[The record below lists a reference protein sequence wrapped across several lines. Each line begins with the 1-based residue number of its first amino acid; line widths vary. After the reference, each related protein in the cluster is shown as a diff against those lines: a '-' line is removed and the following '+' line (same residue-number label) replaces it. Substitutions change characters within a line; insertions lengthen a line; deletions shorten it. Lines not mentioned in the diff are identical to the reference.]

1 MKMKALVVLV
11 GCLLLIGCGGGSS
24 KTEQPDNPIK
34 VENRPPVV
42 EVITDI
48 TIASGATYQPSP
60 VVSDPDGD
68 SVTFAW
74 LANNDGITVDDS
86 STKSPVFTFP
96 IRETEES
103 YTLTLKVDDKKGGVV
118 EKQISVNVRANV
130 IVSSSPVIGDIPK
143 QTVASKQTI
152 ILKPQVI
159 DLDGDIE
166 SYHWSSSDADVTFS
180 DENILSPTISFPE
193 TDSVKEITLYL
204 SVVDS
209 KGNETNADVAIELSP
224 KSVSELPALPAI
236 TITDSAA
243 GSVGDVI
250 DVEAKIITTET
261 LISGKWT
268 FDEQDYAI
276 EQFDEIGSN
285 QYSVKLSLTLP
296 DVSQFSKL
304 PLSIQVTTESEQ
316 QSTSDSIVLVS
327 PAIAP
332 SLKVTVEESVSIDEL
347 ASKTVETQ
355 IDNSHPID
363 KIVWQWLDD
372 TEMTLNDDTIAQPTI
387 STPQVNRDE
396 QARLKISV
404 HMKGLVETAQV
415 VVSVKNSLNQSPIVL
430 KQSRLVAARGQD
442 VRFSIESD
450 DMAQIKS
457 ATWKVNG
464 ADVDHAGTDK
474 SALNLTIGD
483 IEASSIT
490 SVIYTAILQDDST
503 VIKTANLSILN
514 DAAVRAAI
522 QINLPPQQPIIKNN
536 MPYFMRMVVVDQFGL
551 IDSVEV
557 TQPFT
562 VNTFSPIEIKSAA
575 NLIQLS
581 LLTNTIEFDHIDFL
595 NLRLSIGDVV
605 IDQPLQLTMQADQ

>member
-1 MKMKALVVLV
+1 MKALVVLA

-24 KTEQPDNPIK
+24 KTEQPDTPIK

-103 YTLTLKVDDKKGGVV
+103 YMLTLKVDDTKGGVV
-118 EKQISVNVRANV
+118 EKQVAVNVRANV

-143 QTVASKQTI
+143 QTVESKQTI
-152 ILKPQVI
+152 ILKPQVS

-166 SYHWSSSDADVTFS
+166 SYHWTSSDADVTFS

-224 KSVSELPALPAI
+224 KSVRELPALPAI

-276 EQFDEIGSN
+276 AQFEEIGNN
-285 QYSVKLSLTLP
+285 QYSVKLSLSLP

-316 QSTSDSIVLVS
+316 QSTSDTIVLVS
-327 PAIAP
+327 PVIAP
-332 SLKVTVEESVSIDEL
+332 SLKITLDESISIDEL

-355 IDNSHPID
+355 IDNSHPIE

-372 TEMTLNDDTIAQPTI
+372 TEMTLNDDAIAQPTI

-396 QARLKISV
+396 QARLQITV

-415 VVSVKNSLNQSPIVL
+415 VVSVKNSINQSPIVL
-430 KQSRLVAARGQD
+430 KQSRLVAARGQE

-474 SALNLTIGD
+474 SALNLTIDD

-490 SVIYTAILQDDST
+490 SVAYTAILQDDST

-522 QINLPPQQPIIKNN
+522 QINLPPQQPIIKND

-605 IDQPLQLTMQADQ
+605 IDQPLQLTMEADQ